1 MDTDKLL
8 SKGLLSD
15 GLLLKGLK
23 ELGINEKAHNK
34 LSKLLNIYM
43 RELKMFNASFN
54 LVKVKD
60 DEELIVSHV
69 LDSLSAWH
77 FFYNETKNTESKTSS
92 KNDNEDLITKGPF
105 YIADAGTKNTNEALL
120 TSEPFYIADAGT
132 GAGFPGIPLAA
143 LFISLGNLDVK
154 LSLIER
160 MQKRCTFLENIKA
173 VLQLNNTEIIES
185 EAEKAPQNK
194 FDIVTCRAFRTLDK
208 HILNTLLNLA
218 KPKGKLFLYKAME
231 EKINEETELIK
242 KEGLNYKIEKLDVPF
257 LKKERHLLIIEKP

>member
-69 LDSLSAWH
+69 LDSLSAWR
-77 FFYNETKNTESKTSS
+77 FFYNETKNTESKTSLNNAES
-92 KNDNEDLITKGPF
+92 
-105 YIADAGTKNTNEALL
+105 KNTNEALL

-132 GAGFPGIPLAA
+132 GAGFPGIPLAP

-242 KEGLNYKIEKLDVPF
+242 KEGLNYKTEKLDVPF

>member
-15 GLLLKGLK
+15 GILLKGLK

-60 DEELIVSHV
+60 DEELIVSHI
-69 LDSLSAWH
+69 LDSLSAWR
-77 FFYNETKNTESKTSS
+77 FFYNETKNTESKTAL
-92 KNDNEDLITKGPF
+92 NNAE
-105 YIADAGTKNTNEALL
+105 TKNTNEALL

-208 HILNTLLNLA
+208 HILQTLLNLA
-218 KPKGKLFLYKAME
+218 RPKGKLFLYKAME

>member
-8 SKGLLSD
+8 SKDLLSD
-15 GLLLKGLK
+15 GILLKGLK

-69 LDSLSAWH
+69 LDSLSAWR
-77 FFYNETKNTESKTSS
+77 FFYNEIKNTESKTAL
-92 KNDNEDLITKGPF
+92 NNAE
-105 YIADAGTKNTNEALL
+105 TKNTNEALL
-120 TSEPFYIADAGT
+120 TSAPFYIADAGT
-132 GAGFPGIPLAA
+132 GAGFPGVPLAA

-208 HILNTLLNLA
+208 HILQTLLNLA
-218 KPKGKLFLYKAME
+218 RPKGKLFLYKAAK

>member
-8 SKGLLSD
+8 SKSLLSD

-34 LSKLLNIYM
+34 LSKLLNLYM

-69 LDSLSAWH
+69 LDSLSAWR
-77 FFYNETKNTESKTSS
+77 FFYNETKNTESKTSLNNAES
-92 KNDNEDLITKGPF
+92 
-105 YIADAGTKNTNEALL
+105 KNTNEALL

-173 VLQLNNTEIIES
+173 VLQLSNTEIIES

-208 HILNTLLNLA
+208 HILQTLLNLA
-218 KPKGKLFLYKAME
+218 RPKGKLFLYKAME

>member
-1 MDTDKLL
+1 MDTGKLL
-8 SKGLLSD
+8 SKGILSD
-15 GLLLKGLK
+15 DILLNGLK
-23 ELGINEKAHNK
+23 ELCINENAHNE
-34 LSKLLNIYM
+34 LSKLLDIYM

-69 LDSLSAWH
+69 LDSLSAWR
-77 FFYNETKNTESKTSS
+77 FFYNEIKNTESKTAS
-92 KNDNEDLITKGPF
+92 KNDNEALITK
-105 YIADAGTKNTNEALL
+105 E
-120 TSEPFYIADAGT
+120 SFYIADAGT
-132 GAGFPGIPLAA
+132 GAGFPGVPLAA

-173 VLQLNNTEIIES
+173 VLQLKNTEIIES

-218 KPKGKLFLYKAME
+218 KPKGKLFLYKAAK

-242 KEGLNYKIEKLDVPF
+242 KEGLNYKVEKLDVPF

>member
-34 LSKLLNIYM
+34 LTELLNIYM

-69 LDSLSAWH
+69 LDSLSAWR
-77 FFYNETKNTESKTSS
+77 FFYNE
-92 KNDNEDLITKGPF
+92 
-105 YIADAGTKNTNEALL
+105 TKNTNEALL
-120 TSEPFYIADAGT
+120 TSGPFYIADAGT
-132 GAGFPGIPLAA
+132 GAGFPGVPLAA

-208 HILNTLLNLA
+208 HILTTLLNLA
-218 KPKGKLFLYKAME
+218 RPKGKLFLYKAME
-231 EKINEETELIK
+231 KKINEETELIK

>member
-1 MDTDKLL
+1 MEDDKLL
-8 SKGLLSD
+8 SKDLLSD
-15 GLLLKGLK
+15 SLLLKGLK

-69 LDSLSAWH
+69 LDSLSAWR
-77 FFYNETKNTESKTSS
+77 FFYNE
-92 KNDNEDLITKGPF
+92 
-105 YIADAGTKNTNEALL
+105 TKNTNEALL
-120 TSEPFYIADAGT
+120 TGGPFYIADAGT
-132 GAGFPGIPLAA
+132 GAGFPGVPLAA

-160 MQKRCTFLENIKA
+160 TQKRCTFLENIKA

>member
-1 MDTDKLL
+1 MEDDKLL
-8 SKGLLSD
+8 SKHILSD
-15 GLLLKGLK
+15 DILLKGLK
-23 ELGINEKAHNK
+23 ELGINEKAHNE
-34 LSKLLNIYM
+34 LTELLNIYM

-69 LDSLSAWH
+69 LDSLSAWR
-77 FFYNETKNTESKTSS
+77 FFYNEIKNTESK
-92 KNDNEDLITKGPF
+92 NDNETLIRK
-105 YIADAGTKNTNEALL
+105 
-120 TSEPFYIADAGT
+120 EPFYIADAGT
-132 GAGFPGIPLAA
+132 GAGFPGVPLAA

-173 VLQLNNTEIIES
+173 VLQLKNTEIIES

-208 HILNTLLNLA
+208 HILTTLLNLA

>member
-8 SKGLLSD
+8 SKSLLSD

-34 LSKLLNIYM
+34 LSKLLNLYM

-77 FFYNETKNTESKTSS
+77 FFYNETKNT
-92 KNDNEDLITKGPF
+92 
-105 YIADAGTKNTNEALL
+105 NEALL
-120 TSEPFYIADAGT
+120 TSGSFYIADAGT

-173 VLQLNNTEIIES
+173 VLQLKNTEIIES

-208 HILNTLLNLA
+208 HILTTLLNLA

-242 KEGLNYKIEKLDVPF
+242 KEGLNYKTEKLDVPF

>member
-8 SKGLLSD
+8 SKDLLSD
-15 GLLLKGLK
+15 GFLLKGLK

-69 LDSLSAWH
+69 LDSLSAWR
-77 FFYNETKNTESKTSS
+77 FFYNETKNTESKTAL
-92 KNDNEDLITKGPF
+92 NNAE
-105 YIADAGTKNTNEALL
+105 TKNTNEALL

-218 KPKGKLFLYKAME
+218 RPKGKLFLYKAME

>member
-8 SKGLLSD
+8 SKSLLSD

-34 LSKLLNIYM
+34 LSKLLNLYM

-69 LDSLSAWH
+69 LDSLSAWR
-77 FFYNETKNTESKTSS
+77 FFYNATQNTESK
-92 KNDNEDLITKGPF
+92 NDNKAPITK
-105 YIADAGTKNTNEALL
+105 
-120 TSEPFYIADAGT
+120 EPFYIADAGT

-208 HILNTLLNLA
+208 HILTTLLNLA

-231 EKINEETELIK
+231 EKINEETEFIK

>member
-1 MDTDKLL
+1 MDTYKLL

-34 LSKLLNIYM
+34 LSKLLNLYM

-69 LDSLSAWH
+69 LDSLSTWR
-77 FFYNETKNTESKTSS
+77 FFYNE
-92 KNDNEDLITKGPF
+92 
-105 YIADAGTKNTNEALL
+105 TKNTNEALL
-120 TSEPFYIADAGT
+120 TSGSFYIADAGT
-132 GAGFPGIPLAA
+132 GAGFPGVPLAA

-218 KPKGKLFLYKAME
+218 RPKGKLFLYKAME

>member
-69 LDSLSAWH
+69 LDSLSAWR
-77 FFYNETKNTESKTSS
+77 FFYNATQNTESKTAL
-92 KNDNEDLITKGPF
+92 NNAE
-105 YIADAGTKNTNEALL
+105 TKNTNEALL

>member
-8 SKGLLSD
+8 SKSLLSD

-34 LSKLLNIYM
+34 LSKLLNLYM

-69 LDSLSAWH
+69 LDSLSAWR
-77 FFYNETKNTESKTSS
+77 FFYNETKNTESKTSLNNAES
-92 KNDNEDLITKGPF
+92 
-105 YIADAGTKNTNEALL
+105 KNTNEALL

-242 KEGLNYKIEKLDVPF
+242 KEGLNYKTEKLDVPF

>member
-8 SKGLLSD
+8 SKSLLSD

-34 LSKLLNIYM
+34 LSKLLNLYM

-77 FFYNETKNTESKTSS
+77 FFYNETKNT
-92 KNDNEDLITKGPF
+92 
-105 YIADAGTKNTNEALL
+105 NEALL
-120 TSEPFYIADAGT
+120 TSGSFYIADAGT

-173 VLQLNNTEIIES
+173 VLQLKNTEIIES

-242 KEGLNYKIEKLDVPF
+242 KEGLNYKIKKLDVPF

>member
-15 GLLLKGLK
+15 GILLKGLE
-23 ELGINEKAHNK
+23 ELGITEKAHNK
-34 LSKLLNIYM
+34 LSKLLNLYM

-69 LDSLSAWH
+69 LDSLSAWR
-77 FFYNETKNTESKTSS
+77 FFYNATQNTESKTAL
-92 KNDNEDLITKGPF
+92 NNAE
-105 YIADAGTKNTNEALL
+105 TKNTNESLL
-120 TSEPFYIADAGT
+120 TSGSFYIADAGT

-173 VLQLNNTEIIES
+173 VLQLSNTEIIES

-218 KPKGKLFLYKAME
+218 KPKGKLFLYKAIK

-257 LKKERHLLIIEKP
+257 LKKERHLLIIKKP

>member
-15 GLLLKGLK
+15 GILLKGLK
-23 ELGINEKAHNK
+23 ELGINKNAYNK
-34 LSKLLNIYM
+34 LSKLLNLYM

-60 DEELIVSHV
+60 DEELIVAHI

-77 FFYNETKNTESKTSS
+77 FFYNATQNTENKNTESKTAL
-92 KNDNEDLITKGPF
+92 NNAE
-105 YIADAGTKNTNEALL
+105 TKNTNEALL

-185 EAEKAPQNK
+185 EAEKATQNK

-208 HILNTLLNLA
+208 HILQTLLNLA
-218 KPKGKLFLYKAME
+218 RPKGKLFLYKAME

>member
-8 SKGLLSD
+8 SKDFLSD

-34 LSKLLNIYM
+34 LSKLLNLYM

-60 DEELIVSHV
+60 DEELIGSHV
-69 LDSLSAWH
+69 LDSLSAWR
-77 FFYNETKNTESKTSS
+77 FFYNATKNTESKTAL
-92 KNDNEDLITKGPF
+92 NNAE
-105 YIADAGTKNTNEALL
+105 TKNTNEALL

-185 EAEKAPQNK
+185 EAEKAPRNK
-194 FDIVTCRAFRTLDK
+194 FDIV
-208 HILNTLLNLA
+208 N
-218 KPKGKLFLYKAME
+218 
-231 EKINEETELIK
+231 
-242 KEGLNYKIEKLDVPF
+242 
-257 LKKERHLLIIEKP
+257 

>member
-8 SKGLLSD
+8 SKDLLSN
-15 GLLLKGLK
+15 GILLKGLK

-60 DEELIVSHV
+60 DEELIVAHI
-69 LDSLSAWH
+69 LDSLSAWR
-77 FFYNETKNTESKTSS
+77 FFYNE
-92 KNDNEDLITKGPF
+92 
-105 YIADAGTKNTNEALL
+105 TKNTNEALL

-132 GAGFPGIPLAA
+132 GAGFPGVPLAA

-194 FDIVTCRAFRTLDK
+194 FDIVTCRAFHTLDK
-208 HILNTLLNLA
+208 HILQTLLNLA
-218 KPKGKLFLYKAME
+218 KPKGKLFLYKAAK

-242 KEGLNYKIEKLDVPF
+242 KEGLNYKTEKLDVPF

>member
-8 SKGLLSD
+8 SKSLLSD

-77 FFYNETKNTESKTSS
+77 FFYNETKNT
-92 KNDNEDLITKGPF
+92 
-105 YIADAGTKNTNEALL
+105 NEALL
-120 TSEPFYIADAGT
+120 TSGSFYIADAGT
-132 GAGFPGIPLAA
+132 GAGFPGVPLAA

-173 VLQLNNTEIIES
+173 VLQLKNTEIIES
-185 EAEKAPQNK
+185 EAEKAHQNK

-208 HILNTLLNLA
+208 HILTTLLNLA

>member
-34 LSKLLNIYM
+34 LTELLNIYM

-60 DEELIVSHV
+60 DEELIVAHI
-69 LDSLSAWH
+69 LDSLSAWR
-77 FFYNETKNTESKTSS
+77 FFYNETKNTESKTAL
-92 KNDNEDLITKGPF
+92 NNAE
-105 YIADAGTKNTNEALL
+105 TKNTNEALL

-132 GAGFPGIPLAA
+132 GAGFPGVPLAA

-208 HILNTLLNLA
+208 HILQTLLNLA
-218 KPKGKLFLYKAME
+218 RPKGKLFLYKAAK

>member
-8 SKGLLSD
+8 SKDILSN
-15 GLLLKGLK
+15 GILLKGLK

-34 LSKLLNIYM
+34 LSKLLDIYM

-69 LDSLSAWH
+69 LDSLSAWR
-77 FFYNETKNTESKTSS
+77 FFYNEIKNTAS
-92 KNDNEDLITKGPF
+92 KNDNETLIRK
-105 YIADAGTKNTNEALL
+105 
-120 TSEPFYIADAGT
+120 EPFYIADAGT
-132 GAGFPGIPLAA
+132 GAGFPGVPLAA

-208 HILNTLLNLA
+208 HILQTLLNLA
-218 KPKGKLFLYKAME
+218 RPKGKLFLYKAAK

>member
-15 GLLLKGLK
+15 GILLKGLK
-23 ELGINEKAHNK
+23 ELGITEKAHNK
-34 LSKLLNIYM
+34 LSKLLNLYM

-60 DEELIVSHV
+60 DEELIVAHI
-69 LDSLSAWH
+69 LDSLSAWR
-77 FFYNETKNTESKTSS
+77 FFYNETKNTESKTAL
-92 KNDNEDLITKGPF
+92 NNAE
-105 YIADAGTKNTNEALL
+105 TKNTNEALL

-132 GAGFPGIPLAA
+132 GAGFPGVPLAT

-173 VLQLNNTEIIES
+173 VLQLKNTEIIES

-218 KPKGKLFLYKAME
+218 KPKGKLFLYKAAK

>member
-1 MDTDKLL
+1 MYDDKLL

-23 ELGINEKAHNK
+23 ELGINEKAHK
-34 LSKLLNIYM
+34 ELSKLLNIYM

-69 LDSLSAWH
+69 LDSLSAWR
-77 FFYNETKNTESKTSS
+77 FFYNETKNTESKTAL
-92 KNDNEDLITKGPF
+92 NNAE
-105 YIADAGTKNTNEALL
+105 TKNTNEALL

-173 VLQLNNTEIIES
+173 VLQLKITEIIES

-208 HILNTLLNLA
+208 HILTTLLNLA